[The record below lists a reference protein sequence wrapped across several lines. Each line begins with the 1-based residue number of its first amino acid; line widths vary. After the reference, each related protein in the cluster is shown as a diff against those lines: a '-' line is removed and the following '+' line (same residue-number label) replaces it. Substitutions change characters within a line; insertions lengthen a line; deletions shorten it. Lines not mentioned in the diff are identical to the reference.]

1 MPERGTSALAIPSL
15 APPYARTA
23 RIAICSCGARQL
35 RHRGRSKLSRRVSV
49 RTLNSSMR
57 SASKPKPLSS
67 TGGVGDALNV
77 LAQIRRHLGG
87 FDGLHPIVR
96 VEGHVAS
103 THGFFG
109 LPAIVDGASD
119 LFAAVLGEKAGD
131 VRSTVSQRELPADA
145 TVIPVVIAE
154 IRHT

>member
-1 MPERGTSALAIPSL
+1 MFLRRKTV
-15 APPYARTA
+15 APPRAFELASAAST
-23 RIAICSCGARQL
+23 
-35 RHRGRSKLSRRVSV
+35 V
-49 RTLNSSMR
+49 RASNSSMR
-57 SASKPKPLSS
+57 SASKPKPLTL

-103 THGFFG
+103 AHGFFG
-109 LPAIVDGASD
+109 LPAVVDGASD
-119 LFAAVLGEKAGD
+119 LFAAVLGDKAGD
-131 VRSTVSQRELPADA
+131 VRSTVSQRELPPDA

>member
-1 MPERGTSALAIPSL
+1 
-15 APPYARTA
+15 
-23 RIAICSCGARQL
+23 
-35 RHRGRSKLSRRVSV
+35 
-49 RTLNSSMR
+49 MR
-57 SASKPKPLSS
+57 SASKPKPL
-67 TGGVGDALNV
+67 TLTAGVGDALNV

-103 THGFFG
+103 AHGFFG
-109 LPAIVDGASD
+109 LPAVVDGASD
-119 LFAAVLGEKAGD
+119 LFATVLGDKAGD
-131 VRSTVSQRELPADA
+131 VRSPVSQRELPPDA